1 MKNVFTKATL
11 ALALGATALAASAP
25 AQAQTYGEHQH
36 SRDNTGTAIV
46 AGIAGLA
53 IGTVIASSSNANRQ
67 RGYYQQPAYQ
77 QNGYWTDESWNNG
90 GDTYAE
96 FQSEYQHI
104 NRGIQLAINEG
115 SISRSEAWRFSSQ
128 LRRIQQVAYQ
138 SSRYGDYEGDYTQ
151 QRLEQL
157 HEQIHD
163 ARERGYSD
171 DRGYGRNH
179 DYDGGYQGNN
189 DAYRR

>member
-1 MKNVFTKATL
+1 MNTVFTKATL
-11 ALALGATALAASAP
+11 ALALGATALTVSAP

-53 IGTVIASSSNANRQ
+53 VGAVIASSSNANRQ

-96 FQSEYQHI
+96 FESEYRHI
-104 NRGIQLAINEG
+104 NRGIQLALNEG

-128 LRRIQQVAYQ
+128 IRQIQQAAYQ
-138 SSRYGDYEGDYTQ
+138 DSYDGDYEGDYTQ

-157 HEQIHD
+157 HELIHD
-163 ARERGYSD
+163 ARERGY
-171 DRGYGRNH
+171 RANLGYRRNQGYG
-179 DYDGGYQGNN
+179 GGYQGDYNG
-189 DAYRR
+189 YRR